1 MIAYSYL
8 QKGITALARSYQ
20 TGSMSGHLGAAVL
33 AGYFFG
39 EDHPNLNNRVF
50 DGIHHELDRIIDGEE
65 TIWYDTVKSGVPI
78 DDLFKSNSTEGPNQ
92 QSISNIA
99 QALSSSIGALRQ
111 SGHNVIFGTLGLR
124 ALHDHPELASSSII
138 EGISKLM
145 HQFDQAVPGRGYYG
159 KERGWVSADKV
170 ELPENGRTASYQS
183 IEEMHETVI
192 DLLIEAGSQHRRGFG
207 GLFHIINHAAA
218 LSQLA
223 QLDFSELAER
233 GLSAHHHHVQLWRSL
248 PVLDEELGLLKKASS
263 DPRSPEYWDGSYTHS
278 TQWSGW
284 LTHRIKTLHGFY
296 LIAETIQDKGK
307 LQAAE
312 KAFRYLMA

>member
-1 MIAYSYL
+1 MIAFSYL
-8 QKGITALARSYQ
+8 QKGIAALARSHQ

-39 EDHPNLNNRVF
+39 EDHAYLDNQVF
-50 DGIHHELDRIIDGEE
+50 KGIQHELDRIIDGEE

-78 DDLFKSNSTEGPNQ
+78 NDLFESISIEESNQ
-92 QSISNIA
+92 QSISDIA
-99 QALSSSIGALRQ
+99 GALSSSIGALRQ
-111 SGHNVIFGTLGLR
+111 SGHNVIFGALALR
-124 ALHDHPELASSSII
+124 ALHDHPELASPSTI

-145 HQFDQAVPGRGYYG
+145 HQFDQAVPGRGYFG
-159 KERGWVSADKV
+159 KEHGWIMGNKV
-170 ELPENGRTASYQS
+170 TLPENDGIASYQS
-183 IEEMHETVI
+183 IEEMNETVM
-192 DLLIEAGSQHRRGFG
+192 DLLIETGSQHRRGFG

-223 QLDFSELAER
+223 QLDFTNLSEQ
-233 GLSAHHHHVQLWRSL
+233 GLKAHHHHVQLWRSL
-248 PVLDEELGLLKKASS
+248 PVLDEELGQLKKASS
-263 DPRSPEYWDGSYTHS
+263 DPRRPKYWDGSYANS

-296 LIAETIQDKGK
+296 SLAETMQDRGK

-312 KAFRYLMA
+312 NAFRYLMA